1 MRIDVPQNI
10 DDVRLLPPDAAL
22 GDGQSSASVVDL
34 KFLSFLPQAPCRNF
48 KSKTTLQL

>member
-22 GDGQSSASVVDL
+22 GDGQSIG
-34 KFLSFLPQAPCRNF
+34 
-48 KSKTTLQL
+48 